1 MSHIGSELFHIFYW
15 VWIWLVM
22 CGIVFDVEVSG
33 CRALVSRSMYG
44 WSGKFCW
51 LVFIVLLVGRLSWNL
66 GQVAFS
72 NMGGSG
78 LNLFLPYLLPR
89 GFLAFLAYLYC
100 LPCEPNFC
108 FWKDRTHHLD
118 LASLMW
124 TISCSPAGASVGRW
138 WTGLAPTLFV

>member
-1 MSHIGSELFHIFYW
+1 
-15 VWIWLVM
+15 M

-72 NMGGSG
+72 GGSG

-100 LPCEPNFC
+100 LPKFASYN
-108 FWKDRTHHLD
+108 
-118 LASLMW
+118 LAILPSFSLPSSQ
-124 TISCSPAGASVGRW
+124 IAYLELSP
-138 WTGLAPTLFV
+138 